1 MDEAELDQIADL
13 TIDDDGHEPI
23 PTQRDLDKGSTETDA
38 KEQNEEVPTI
48 YVSLWPHQISFVML
62 FI

>member
-13 TIDDDGHEPI
+13 TIDNDGHEPI
-23 PTQRDLDKGSTETDA
+23 PAQRDLDKVSTETDA

-48 YVSLWPHQISFVML
+48 YVSLWPHQISCVML